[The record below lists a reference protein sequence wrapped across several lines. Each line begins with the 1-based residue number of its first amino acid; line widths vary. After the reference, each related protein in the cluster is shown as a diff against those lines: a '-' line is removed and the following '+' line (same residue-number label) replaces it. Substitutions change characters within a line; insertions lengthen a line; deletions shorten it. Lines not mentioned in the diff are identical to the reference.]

1 MIFPTSLMIRVAV
14 VITLLSGALFF
25 FPGAAFLWKV
35 LLALFAGIALLDG
48 YLTYKRPVLT
58 LERTVHGNLPVTAWS
73 EVGLKVINKGG
84 NTLSLQVHDYCNT
97 DLREEGQPNSFF
109 LGKDDCA
116 TLTYRVFPTKRGHY
130 RFEGADIFVDS
141 PLHLWQKKWFY
152 PCVNETRV
160 FPNFREISHFT
171 LLATHHNLSMMGIK
185 KLMRR
190 GEGNEFH
197 QLREFRQGDDLQKI
211 DWKATSRYRR
221 LISKEFQDER
231 DQQIVFVLDCG
242 RRMHHADSNSGKN
255 HLDQALNSILLL
267 SYVGVRQG
275 DRVGLYSFGGTEK
288 WLPPRKEG
296 DSIRSLLLGMYDIE
310 SSTNASDYLRATQ
323 DLLTLQNRRALM
335 VIITNSRD
343 EDHDDLLR
351 MTAQLRKKHLMVI
364 ANLREDVLNET
375 QQNPIHGFTEAL
387 RYQAL
392 QDYLEQRKSLNRQ
405 LRHLG
410 VYALDVTADE
420 LPASMVNCYLEIKG
434 AGSL

>member
-1 MIFPTSLMIRVAV
+1 MIRVSAV
-14 VITLLSGALFF
+14 FALFGIGVYF
-25 FPGAAFLWKV
+25 FPGSASLWLV
-35 LLALFAGIALLDG
+35 LLALWGGVAFMDG
-48 YLTYKRPVLT
+48 YLSLRRPRIRLKRS
-58 LERTVHGNLPVTAWS
+58 VHGNLPVTAWS
-73 EVGLKVINKGG
+73 EVGLTIINKGS
-84 NTLSLQVHDYCNT
+84 NFLSLRVHDHCDP
-97 DLREEGQPNSFF
+97 DLREEGQPNSFS
-109 LGKDDCA
+109 LAKRDYA
-116 TLTYRVFPTKRGHY
+116 SLTYRVFPTKRGHY
-130 RFEGADIFVDS
+130 RFEGADVIVES

-152 PCVNETRV
+152 PCLNETRV

-242 RRMHHADSNSGKN
+242 RRMHHADTTSGKN

-267 SYVGVRQG
+267 AYVGVRQG

-296 DSIRSLLLGMYDIE
+296 DSVRSLLLGMYDIE

-343 EDHDDLLR
+343 EDHGDLLK
-351 MTAQLRKKHLMVI
+351 MTTQLRKKHLVVI
-364 ANLREDVLNET
+364 ANLREDILNET
-375 QQNPIHGFTEAL
+375 QQTPITTFNEAL

-392 QDYLEQRKSLNRQ
+392 LDYLEQRKSLHRQ
-405 LRHLG
+405 LQHLG
-410 VYALDVTADE
+410 VYTLDVTADE
-420 LPASMVNCYLEIKG
+420 LPASLVNSYLEIKG
-434 AGSL
+434 SGSL